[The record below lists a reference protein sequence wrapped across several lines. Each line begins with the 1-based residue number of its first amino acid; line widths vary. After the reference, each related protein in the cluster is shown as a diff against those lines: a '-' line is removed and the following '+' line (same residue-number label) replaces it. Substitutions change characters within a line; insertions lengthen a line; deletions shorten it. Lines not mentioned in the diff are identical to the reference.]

1 MAKKQ
6 SVKVWLPNLINTVII
21 RLVVAVTF
29 IMIPVALGFT
39 IYYSLIS
46 FDLYKSLVGCAMLF
60 AMPYVN
66 TKVQGVK

>member
-6 SVKVWLPNLINTVII
+6 SVKVWLPNLINTVIL

-29 IMIPVALGFT
+29 IMIPVALVFT

>member
-6 SVKVWLPNLINTVII
+6 SVKLWLPNLINTVIM

-29 IMIPVALGFT
+29 IMIPVSLGFT

-66 TKVQGVK
+66 TKVQGVR